1 LFTSCKLAQLRAFA
15 AAAGQTDAKPTP
27 NLAELEA
34 ESARPAKQNRY
45 AYGEISKAEYEKL
58 KAQAAGPTA
67 KTCAR
72 CGQPV
77 EPAHKFCPHCGAKV

>member
-15 AAAGQTDAKPTP
+15 AAAGQTDAKPIP
-27 NLAELEA
+27 NLAELDD
-34 ESARPAKQNRY
+34 RY
-45 AYGEISKAEYEKL
+45 AYGELSKAEYEKL
-58 KAQAAGPTA
+58 KAQAAGPPA

-72 CGQPV
+72 CGQAV